1 MLSGEILLLVDELK
15 LVKAQIQLEKE
26 KNKKKPESKLQKLL
40 SSKVQN
46 KSILKKS
53 QGTVVFKK
61 EEPHSKYF
69 KREWERAKWV

>member
-1 MLSGEILLLVDELK
+1 MVDELK

-40 SSKVQN
+40 SARVQN
-46 KSILKKS
+46 KAILRKQP
-53 QGTVVFKK
+53 QGTVVFKR

-69 KREWERAKWV
+69 KQEWEKARWV

>member
-1 MLSGEILLLVDELK
+1 MVDELK

-26 KNKKKPESKLQKLL
+26 KNKKKPETKLQKLL

-46 KSILKKS
+46 KAILKKS
-53 QGTVVFKK
+53 PQAGVVFKK

-69 KREWERAKWV
+69 KREWERARWV